1 MVRLTVALPASPR
14 SARNLMDALRTLIVG
29 TRIENGCVGCSL
41 WADPDSTVHYFEEWA
56 TEEDIRRRVRSER
69 FTSLLSLLE
78 ASRSQPEVRFDF
90 LAATRGLDYVTEIR
104 QAPGP

>member
-1 MVRLTVALPASPR
+1 M
-14 SARNLMDALRTLIVG
+14 IG
-29 TRIENGCVGCSL
+29 TRIESGCVGCNL
-41 WADPDSTVHYFEEWA
+41 WRDPDSTVHYFEEWA
-56 TEEDIRRRVRSER
+56 TEPDMRRRVRSEH

-78 ASRSQPEVRFDF
+78 ASRDAPEIRFDF